1 MDLPSSFKAP
11 SFPFIKDKSLAK
23 LAFTVPSASTTRDD
37 DDILEDHV
45 TLQRFGPDYCK
56 LAMIGR
62 AALKWE
68 LTILVET
75 EAGESDVFAI
85 LVS

>member
-1 MDLPSSFKAP
+1 MDFPSSFKAP

-23 LAFTVPSASTTRDD
+23 LAFTVPSASRDEND
-37 DDILEDHV
+37 NLEDHV
-45 TLQRFGPDYCK
+45 TLDRFGPDYCK

-62 AALKWE
+62 SALKWE

-75 EAGESDVFAI
+75 GAQESDVVAI